1 MIILLSQI
9 NCYSGNGYLFM
20 ENRLCPATQK
30 DGSLEIRSS
39 LREYVKKLFA
49 DIQAKEQSFWSNEL
63 R

>member
-39 LREYVKKLFA
+39 LREYVKKIYRQRNNLSGLM
-49 DIQAKEQSFWSNEL
+49 SFDES
-63 R
+63 